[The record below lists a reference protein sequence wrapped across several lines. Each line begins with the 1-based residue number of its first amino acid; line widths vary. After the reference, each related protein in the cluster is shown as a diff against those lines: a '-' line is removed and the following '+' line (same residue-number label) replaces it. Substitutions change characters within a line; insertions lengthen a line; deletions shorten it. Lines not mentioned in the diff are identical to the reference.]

1 MNTFT
6 TREDWLTQGV
16 TELRPF
22 FEIAGHTLPDAIRV
36 ACGFPYAAPRS
47 RAIGQCWNLAAS
59 GDNTHEILISPE
71 LAEPGRVFDV
81 LIHELCHTVPGTK
94 GHGATFQRVAMS
106 MLLSACGVGKT
117 PWGSTEQG
125 PGFMEQYGEIIA
137 SLGAYPHAVL
147 TPNQFKKTQTTRM
160 LKASCPDCGYTVRLS
175 AKWAAQGLPI
185 CPTHNIEM
193 TSEE

>member
-1 MNTFT
+1 MNQFS

-22 FEIAGHTLPDAIRV
+22 FEIAGHTLPEAIRV

-47 RAIGQCWNLAAS
+47 RAIGQCWNDSAS
-59 GDNTHEILISPE
+59 GDRTFEILISPE

-81 LIHELCHTVPGTK
+81 LVHELCHTVPGTK
-94 GHGATFQRVAMS
+94 GHGVAFQRVARA
-106 MLLSACGVGKT
+106 MLLAPSGIGKN
-117 PWGSTEQG
+117 PWGSTVQAD
-125 PGFMEQYGEIIA
+125 GFMDQYAEIIG
-137 SLGAYPHAVL
+137 SLGAYPHAKL
-147 TPNQFKKTQTTRM
+147 TPGQMKKTQTTRM
-160 LKASCPDCGYTVRLS
+160 LKASCPSCGYTVRLS

-185 CPTHNIEM
+185 CPVDHTEM